1 MQINLLH
8 LLLKREGKARGGGR
22 PLKEEACL
30 WRSWPLRC
38 IEEEEGE
45 VRRVD
50 GDQHSSCAPRRDMLT
65 SPLLFWDPL
74 DAFKEERR
82 GAFTGHFQP
91 PSIAIYN
98 LGERRGGSSIY
109 YAPGVGD

>member
-8 LLLKREGKARGGGR
+8 LLLKKEGKLEGGR

-38 IEEEEGE
+38 IEEEEEGE

-50 GDQHSSCAPRRDMLT
+50 GDQHSSCAPRRYMLT
-65 SPLLFWDPL
+65 SPLLLPPPL
-74 DAFKEERR
+74 LGSLGCIQGGEEGGIYRALPTSINR
-82 GAFTGHFQP
+82 YIQP
-91 PSIAIYN
+91 T
-98 LGERRGGSSIY
+98 
-109 YAPGVGD
+109 